1 MMKMVEEDM
10 KQLAGFKTESPQ
22 ETVNRIIEENEI
34 DETKI
39 VSITFRKPTCVN
51 VFYKK

>member
-1 MMKMVEEDM
+1 MVEENM
-10 KQLAGFKTESPQ
+10 KKLGGFETESPD

-39 VSITFRKPTCVN
+39 ISITFRKPTCVN
-51 VFYKK
+51 VFYRM